1 MRQLNPRSTH
11 LDVAI
16 RVERPAGETA
26 LEEFVRFRDHVY
38 ATRGASW
45 QALVPLE
52 LPTLLGDGPFAERRR
67 LQPLVAR
74 AGGEIVAR
82 VLAVVDSRYNQHWND
97 RLGHLVMF
105 EALPGTRDAVRTL
118 LDTACDWLAEQGVIA
133 ARAGFGM
140 LDMPFVVDEYELLPP
155 VILRQNPAYYHALL
169 KDAGFE
175 TEQGFV
181 DYKIEVRPELIA
193 RWESALEAVRRAG
206 YRIAPLGE
214 VAETERAG
222 LATALFNE
230 TFRAHW
236 GFSPSTTAETALLHR
251 LFAPTGF
258 LETSAIAYRGDEPAG
273 SVTVVPDTSALAALA
288 PGRQLADAEKLNW
301 LGIGV
306 REPHRKRGVNLAL
319 AAHGFLTL
327 ARQGARFVS
336 YTLVLDDNWP
346 SRRTAEKLGAF
357 VCANYVTYRRHL
369 RR

>member
-1 MRQLNPRSTH
+1 M
-11 LDVAI
+11 
-16 RVERPAGETA
+16 
-26 LEEFVRFRDHVY
+26 
-38 ATRGASW
+38 
-45 QALVPLE
+45 
-52 LPTLLGDGPFAERRR
+52 
-67 LQPLVAR
+67 
-74 AGGEIVAR
+74 VAR
-82 VLAVVDSRYNQHWND
+82 VLAVVDARYNEHWND

-105 EALPGTRDAVRTL
+105 EALPDTRDATRAL
-118 LDTACDWLAEQGVIA
+118 LDAACAWLTDQGTLA

-140 LDMPFVVDEYELLPP
+140 LDMPFAVDEYELLPP

-181 DYKIEVRPELIA
+181 DYKVEVRPELIA
-193 RWESALEAVRRAG
+193 RWEQALEAAGRAG

-214 VAETERAG
+214 VPEEDRAR
-222 LATALFNE
+222 LSTTLFNE

-236 GFSPSTTAETALLHR
+236 GFSPSTPAETALLQSF
-251 LFAPTGF
+251 FAATGF
-258 LETSAIAYRGDEPAG
+258 LATSAIAFRGDEPAG
-273 SVTVVPDTSALAALA
+273 FVTVVPDTSAMAALV
-288 PGRQLADAEKLNW
+288 PGRKLTAAEKLNW

-306 REPHRKRGVNLAL
+306 REGHRGRGVNLAL

-327 ARQGARFVS
+327 ARRGARFVS

-357 VCANYVTYRRHL
+357 VCANYVTYRRRL